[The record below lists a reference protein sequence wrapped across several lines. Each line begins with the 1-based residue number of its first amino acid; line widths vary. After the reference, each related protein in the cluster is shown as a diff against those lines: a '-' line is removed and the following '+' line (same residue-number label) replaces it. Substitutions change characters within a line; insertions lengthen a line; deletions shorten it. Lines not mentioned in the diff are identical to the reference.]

1 MSNKK
6 ILKSAIK
13 YFTYY
18 KHLGDKTF
26 EQLHADD
33 FDFSPGEESN
43 SIAII
48 IQHLAGNMLSRWS
61 DLLNSDGEKPWRQRD
76 AEFEKSALSKEQL
89 LDLWEKGWT
98 CVFEAL
104 NDLKPKDLDKTIT
117 IRNEPLLVIDV
128 INRQLAHYAYHV
140 GQMIYAAKIIKN
152 KDWKTLSIPKKKS

>member
-18 KHLGDKTF
+18 KNLGDKTF

-33 FDFSPGEESN
+33 FDFTPAEESN

-48 IQHLAGNMLSRWS
+48 IQHLCGNMLSRWT
-61 DLLNSDGEKPWRQRD
+61 DLLNSDGEKAWRQRD
-76 AEFEKSALSKEQL
+76 AEFEKSALTKEQL
-89 LDLWEKGWT
+89 LSLWEKGWA

-104 NDLKPKDLDKTIT
+104 DDLTPKDLKKTIT
-117 IRNEPLLVIDV
+117 IRGEPLLVIDV
-128 INRQLAHYAYHV
+128 INRQLAHYAYHI
-140 GQMIYAAKIIKN
+140 GQIIYAAKILKK
-152 KDWKTLSIPKKKS
+152 KDWKTLSIPKKKT